1 MHYSWWPVKHRLS
14 KAESWISLHSAPI
27 WPVLSPQDP
36 LYTDDDKIQLGFS
49 DCISRDLLHCRLY
62 IHTHTCTYTY
72 TYTCSMGGTSCQWA
86 SVSALMQQC
95 HIQRSTPTYEN
106 TFLIQKANWILAL
119 SNGKCSSHD
128 CNWLTKWLLPG
139 ATDQWENNKINKT
152 HALWLFQIHKPIP
165 SARQT
170 NGTQLSFL
178 SVVWPRCKLKPFK
191 VPTWRSFV
199 IEHWLAKRI
208 WICTQSHA
216 KD

>member
-1 MHYSWWPVKHRLS
+1 MHCSQWPVKHRLS
-14 KAESWISLHSAPI
+14 EAEAWISLHSAPI
-27 WPVLSPQDP
+27 WPVLPRIH
-36 LYTDDDKIQLGFS
+36 YTQMTTKSNNSAFLIASWELCFS
-49 DCISRDLLHCRLY
+49 VAY
-62 IHTHTCTYTY
+62 TYTHTY

-152 HALWLFQIHKPIP
+152 HALWLFQIHKPIS

-170 NGTQLSFL
+170 NGTQLSPGFL
-178 SVVWPRCKLKPFK
+178 SVVWPRCKLKLFK

-199 IEHWLAKRI
+199 TEHWLAKRV

-216 KD
+216 ND